1 MDQKQVEMI
10 QKIAKDYISKEIK
23 DLAKDI
29 VIKFLSDSLSKQI
42 AAVTPP
48 PTISVTKTFRNP
60 NPLVRDSDVDEWL
73 KKMDPLEYDV
83 DEKPDPLS
91 PSASIKII
99 KAKILK
105 SKAEEE

>member
-73 KKMDPLEYDV
+73 KKMDPLEYD
-83 DEKPDPLS
+83 PLS